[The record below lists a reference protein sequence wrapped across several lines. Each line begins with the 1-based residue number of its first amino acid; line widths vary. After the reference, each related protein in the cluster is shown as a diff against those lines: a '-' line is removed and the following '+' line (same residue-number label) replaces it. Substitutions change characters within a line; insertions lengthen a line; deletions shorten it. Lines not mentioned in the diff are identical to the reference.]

1 MSEALRR
8 FPRIASHHSVLV
20 TKLDDGMEEFGITK
34 TMALGGC
41 CVVSSERLGI
51 GSSVEL
57 LIAINREE
65 VVKALG
71 RVVYERILE
80 DGFAEIGVEFVHLND
95 EHAKVI
101 EGLFVKDGGRPARPA
116 DVIQ

>member
-8 FPRIASHHSVLV
+8 FPRIASNHSVLV
-20 TKLDDGMEEFGITK
+20 TKLDDGAEGFAMTK

-41 CVVSSERLGI
+41 SFISSDRVGI

-57 LIAINREE
+57 LIAIDREH

-71 RVVYERILE
+71 RAVYERVLE
-80 DGFAEIGVEFVHLND
+80 DGFSEVGVEFVHLND
-95 EHAKVI
+95 EDAKAI
-101 EGLFVKDGGRPARPA
+101 EGLFETRERPRAPLA
-116 DVIQ
+116 